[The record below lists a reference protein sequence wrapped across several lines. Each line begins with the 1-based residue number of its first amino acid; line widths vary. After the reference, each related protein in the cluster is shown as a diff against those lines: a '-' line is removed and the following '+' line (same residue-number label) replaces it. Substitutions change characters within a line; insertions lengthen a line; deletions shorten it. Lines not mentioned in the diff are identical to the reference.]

1 MRDLGA
7 VFDHDEPLPHPA
19 LLFRREPT
27 THVRVHRIARNNH
40 RVGTTAVLAVE
51 RAVFEA

>member
-19 LLFRREPT
+19 LLVRREPT
-27 THVRVHRIARNNH
+27 THVRVHRIARNNY
-40 RVGTTAVLAVE
+40 RVSTTAVLAVE
-51 RAVFEA
+51 RAVFET